1 MECRSPT
8 RMRAASI
15 QPAGPAASASGT
27 SGTSGAAMAPD
38 KSYKN
43 FKYIYAFKP
52 DRGASLLITL
62 AKHALPTVF
71 ALVMYLLCTG
81 GYASCSAI
89 GAASH
94 FLIRV
99 KGVYVG
105 SCPTLSK
112 APIACSADNNVVHA
126 SVLPSVLLDVRIVAR
141 CRPCLHI
148 VARCCSIRA
157 VCALSVQCR
166 RIAARSVHVCTSRAQ
181 AQACARP
188 KHTES
193 LCAARWPS
201 TGSSLHAAIGPTRR
215 GRHAPSQPTQM
226 HLSLSLVVVTCLRCL
241 LARYPLD
248 RPKLATGTRCSKKR
262 TTRPLPRSRPTSAR
276 PQITS
281 CTSECKRAQVNTCSL
296 VGCNRAQITSCTQVE
311 AVRAEAELQKQMHNK
326 ARGLASPWVP
336 VVARRCSC
344 TFPVD
349 HFDLL
354 AIVASARR
362 QPGDRKSDG
371 ISPGH
376 CCCCRRGLCCGY
388 RSWASSVFIILT
400 SRIAVHVASQGNSEY
415 PPSHRHRPLTVL
427 TTRVYTR

>member
-1 MECRSPT
+1 MQACC
-8 RMRAASI
+8 
-15 QPAGPAASASGT
+15 
-27 SGTSGAAMAPD
+27 
-38 KSYKN
+38 
-43 FKYIYAFKP
+43 
-52 DRGASLLITL
+52 
-62 AKHALPTVF
+62 
-71 ALVMYLLCTG
+71 LV
-81 GYASCSAI
+81 
-89 GAASH
+89 
-94 FLIRV
+94 
-99 KGVYVG
+99 
-105 SCPTLSK
+105 
-112 APIACSADNNVVHA
+112 
-126 SVLPSVLLDVRIVAR
+126 
-141 CRPCLHI
+141 
-148 VARCCSIRA
+148 CCSM
-157 VCALSVQCR
+157 CALSPDV
-166 RIAARSVHVCTSRAQ
+166 VHVCTLSPDVARSVQSAHCLCSV
-181 AQACARP
+181 AGLLLDLCMSAHLELKHKLVRGRSTPKACARRDGP
-188 KHTES
+188 ARGV
-193 LCAARWPS
+193 LCMLRLA
-201 TGSSLHAAIGPTRR
+201 RR
-215 GRHAPSQPTQM
+215 GAGDMRRRSPRRHLYLLA
-226 HLSLSLVVVTCLRCL
+226 LVVVTCLRCL

-371 ISPGH
+371 ISPGN